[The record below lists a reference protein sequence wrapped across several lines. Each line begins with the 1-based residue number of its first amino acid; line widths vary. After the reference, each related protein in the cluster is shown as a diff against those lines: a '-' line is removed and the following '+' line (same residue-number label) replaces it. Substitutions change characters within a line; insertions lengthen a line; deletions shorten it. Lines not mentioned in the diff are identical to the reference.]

1 MPLPELRGQRAKIA
15 SRPMPLE
22 RSHQSSSRVGAE
34 IVEGVRWQ
42 DGAVKGSR
50 IGNSVRQPE
59 LVCDAIDLPDT
70 VPAILGLAQ
79 VEAVEMRECDDGF
92 CLSVAVL

>member
-1 MPLPELRGQRAKIA
+1 
-15 SRPMPLE
+15 MPLE
-22 RSHQSSSRVGAE
+22 RSHQSSSRMGAE

-50 IGNSVRQPE
+50 IRNSVRQPE

-70 VPAILGLAQ
+70 MPAILRLAK
-79 VEAVEMRECDDGF
+79 VETVEMRECDDGL